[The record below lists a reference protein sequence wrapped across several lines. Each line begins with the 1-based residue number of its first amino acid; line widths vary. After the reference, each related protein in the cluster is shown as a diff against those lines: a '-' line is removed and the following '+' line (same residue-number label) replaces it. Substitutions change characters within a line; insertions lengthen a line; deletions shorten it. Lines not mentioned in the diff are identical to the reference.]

1 MVKTVRAANKGTGHA
16 GDLSAGDASGP
27 DAGFAGGGL
36 VVACWFHWAV
46 APYRPSPTPQ
56 SLHHLQLQVHVQ
68 QPQAHNC
75 HPWIYFFIVNLQPQ
89 FSCLIDQG
97 WSTPWEISGLILKSL
112 NHMIFSNVGE
122 VGVGWFPAILMRAGV
137 LHCYCTTQVFG
148 ISCLS
153 QREFIEK

>member
-1 MVKTVRAANKGTGHA
+1 MPATRLALMPASRGVDWWWRVDSTELWPRTGH
-16 GDLSAGDASGP
+16 
-27 DAGFAGGGL
+27 
-36 VVACWFHWAV
+36 H
-46 APYRPSPTPQ
+46 
-56 SLHHLQLQVHVQ
+56 
-68 QPQAHNC
+68 QPHSHSITCSCRSMSNNLKLIIA
-75 HPWIYFFIVNLQPQ
+75 ILGYIFFIVNLQPQ